1 VKKDLKPWLD
11 YWITLM
17 HLFSRKD
24 VIEST
29 MDIPLDAAVRRTI
42 RAVLWSTVL
51 GLISFAIAMPTTV
64 LHLQAMLPLHAST
77 MRTVVFCVALVVL
90 TPILS
95 IAIYGLLRLYTLVSH
110 VMTINVFKTR
120 GQRLRW
126 LNAETT
132 ILSLTAPLA
141 MGWALSRLNVILGR
155 SVMLAVAIYALYLF
169 SCAYHLIFHKKTRI
183 GGLLLFLGSTL
194 VAWFVLLI
202 GALGVM
208 VAFSIIWLFILMVLR
223 VFHH

>member
-1 VKKDLKPWLD
+1 VKKDIKPWLD
-11 YWITLM
+11 YWTTLM
-17 HLFSRKD
+17 HLLTRKD

-29 MDIPLDAAVRRTI
+29 MDIPLDSAVGRTI
-42 RAVLWSTVL
+42 RAVSWATVL

-64 LHLQAMLPLHAST
+64 LHLQAMLPFPAPST
-77 MRTVVFCVALVVL
+77 RAMALYFVMVVL
-90 TPILS
+90 APILS
-95 IAIYGLLRLYTLVSH
+95 ILLYGFLRLYTLVSH

-132 ILSLTAPLA
+132 ILSLTAPFA
-141 MGWALSRLNVILGR
+141 IGWTLSRLNVLLGR
-155 SVMLAVAIYALYLF
+155 GLMLAVAIYALYLF
-169 SCAYHLIFHKKTRI
+169 SHAYHLIFHKKTRI

-194 VAWFVLLI
+194 VTWFVLLI

-208 VAFSIIWLFILMVLR
+208 VAFSVLWLFILMVLR

>member
-11 YWITLM
+11 YWTTLM
-17 HLFSRKD
+17 HLLSRKD

-29 MDIPLDAAVRRTI
+29 MDIPLDAAVGRTI
-42 RAVLWSTVL
+42 RTVHWATVL
-51 GLISFAIAMPTTV
+51 GIISFAIAMPTTV
-64 LHLQAMLPLHAST
+64 RHLQAMLPLHTST
-77 MRTVVFCVALVVL
+77 MRTVALCVAVVIL

-95 IAIYGLLRLYTLVSH
+95 ISLYGLLRLYTLVSH

-132 ILSLTAPLA
+132 ILSMTAPLA

-155 SVMLAVAIYALYLF
+155 SVILATAVYALYLF
-169 SCAYHLIFHKKTRI
+169 SCAYHLIFHKKTKI
-183 GGLLLFLGSTL
+183 GGLFLFLGSTL
-194 VAWFVLLI
+194 VTWFVLLI

-208 VAFSIIWLFILMVLR
+208 VAFSILWLFVLMVLR